1 MKLTRE
7 DEHFLE
13 AIKAAPNDD
22 TPRLVY
28 SDLLQD
34 RDSSWGELIAV
45 QCALARRA
53 SLGES
58 RTTDEHAALLKREH
72 ALLSSRDT
80 WWNEAL
86 GYPNVVSFE
95 RGFPSDVSFAS
106 ALDLTTA
113 RSWLAHFPELTR
125 VRLDLREGEMLRL
138 STVDHFPSRGLMLR
152 PQREPAPGYMFDFL
166 DAGLLTKWLARVAQ
180 LDALEV
186 WGDIEGRALAKVLAS
201 PVVSALRRLAVG
213 ATSTNGFG
221 GEACLCHPDELDLDA
236 LEGGPPDLYAS
247 LDRLRHLSVSRTG
260 FTLWN
265 LRALVSR
272 SSVGIRSIR
281 AESVTLGDDDP
292 DITNAEPLASVPSL
306 ASSLEVLD
314 LTSASVHRA
323 RVLAWA
329 SAFSRLTTLH
339 AGASAI
345 DDDGAQTMLSRA
357 TRLRRIGFAKNPVGP
372 RTVEA
377 IADHVTSDAPIEA
390 LRLWSTKVGD
400 RGAEILASSSVFST
414 LESLELST
422 TGLTARGARA
432 LASSKHL
439 SPALRLEVTRA
450 EVAAGAEDD
459 GSAIL
464 DALRDRF
471 AIVIA
476 V

>member
-1 MKLTRE
+1 M
-7 DEHFLE
+7 
-13 AIKAAPNDD
+13 
-22 TPRLVY
+22 
-28 SDLLQD
+28 
-34 RDSSWGELIAV
+34 

-53 SLGES
+53 SRGES

-72 ALLSSRDT
+72 ALLSSRDA

-86 GYPNVVSFE
+86 GYPDVVSFE

-113 RSWLAHFPELTR
+113 RSWLAHFPELAR

-201 PVVSALRRLAVG
+201 PVVSALRRLAIG

-221 GEACLCHPDELDLDA
+221 GEPCLCHPDELDLDA

-260 FTLWN
+260 FSLLN
-265 LRALVSR
+265 LRGLVGR
-272 SSVGIRSIR
+272 SSVGVRSIR
-281 AESVTLGDDDP
+281 AENVTLGDDDP
-292 DITNAEPLASVPSL
+292 DITSTTELLTSVPSL
-306 ASSLEVLD
+306 ASSLEELD
-314 LTSASVHRA
+314 LTSARVHRA
-323 RVLAWA
+323 RLLVYA
-329 SAFSRLTTLH
+329 SAFSHLTTLH

-345 DDDGAQTMLSRA
+345 DDDWAKALLSRA
-357 TRLRRIGFAKNPVGP
+357 TRLRRIGFAKNPIGP
-372 RTVEA
+372 RTIEA

-390 LRLWSTKVGD
+390 LRLWSTQVGD
-400 RGAEILASSSVFST
+400 RGVEILASSSCFST

-422 TGLTARGARA
+422 TGLTASGARA
-432 LASSKHL
+432 LASSTHL
-439 SPALRLEVTRA
+439 SPALRVEVTRA
-450 EVAAGAEDD
+450 EIATGAEDD
-459 GSAIL
+459 GRAIL